1 MRFFAHE
8 LSLDIIRRLRPLV
21 RILRH
26 QNADLTRQI
35 VKAASSA
42 SLNIPE
48 GNRRE
53 GKDRTY
59 HFRVAAGSTD
69 EARGVLLTSMA
80 WGYLDE
86 TKTAVVLDKMD
97 HLLAILWK
105 LTR

>member
-8 LSLDIIRRLRPLV
+8 LSLDIIRRLRPVV
-21 RILRH
+21 RLLRH
-26 QNADLTRQI
+26 NDRDLARQI

-53 GKDRTY
+53 GKDRKY

-69 EARGVLLTSMA
+69 EARGVLLTSIA
-80 WGYLDE
+80 WGFLE
-86 TKTAVVLDKMD
+86 EAQTEVVLDKLD

>member
-8 LSLDIIRRLRPLV
+8 LSLDIVRRLRPVV

-26 QNADLTRQI
+26 HNADLARQI

-53 GKDRTY
+53 GKDRKY

-69 EARGVLLTSMA
+69 EARGVLLTSIA
-80 WGYLDE
+80 WNFLKE
-86 TKTAVVLDKMD
+86 AQTEVVLDKLD

>member
-8 LSLDIIRRLRPLV
+8 LSLDIIRQLRPLV

-26 QNADLTRQI
+26 SDRDLARQI

-53 GKDRTY
+53 GKDRKY
-59 HFRVAAGSTD
+59 HFRVAAGSTA
-69 EARGVLLTSMA
+69 ETRSALLVSIA
-80 WGYLDE
+80 WGFLEQAQTE
-86 TKTAVVLDKMD
+86 TVLDKLD